1 MNANNSMKTL
11 TIFYDPH
18 CGMCTAFRGWLER
31 QKKAVR
37 VEFVDY
43 AGNEARVTFPNI
55 RELKADQDI
64 VVLADDGRWWQG
76 SSAWLV
82 CLWTTFEYREWAF
95 RFAGAHWQPLVKRF
109 VHALS
114 TRRHVISQLLGLKSE
129 RQMWQELNTMGDE
142 VCHSGNCAIPTTMPP
157 ALPFLTKAKEQAQN
171 VLTIENH
178 NNQTNE

>member
-1 MNANNSMKTL
+1 MKTL
-11 TIFYDPH
+11 TIFYDPR
-18 CGMCTAFRGWLER
+18 CGMCSAFRQWLDR
-31 QKKAVR
+31 QKKSVR

-43 AGNEARVTFPNI
+43 AGHEACERFPNI
-55 RELKADQDI
+55 GELHADQDI

-114 TRRHVISQLLGLKSE
+114 TRRHAISQMMGLKSE
-129 RQMWQELNTMGDE
+129 SQLWQQLNTMDDKT
-142 VCHSGNCAIPTTMPP
+142 CRSGTCTISSAMPP
-157 ALPFLTKAKEQAQN
+157 ALPFLTTAKEQAQN
-171 VLTIENH
+171 VLTK
-178 NNQTNE
+178 